1 MSTLTEDNQIER
13 PAGANLN
20 LIRYTHHQLLPR
32 LPAEA
37 ASHKAEKRGR
47 LPRPHTYRPPA
58 AVVQTGMVLDQ
69 RSLRQRRPGKRAK
82 SESLECNSAWY
93 SIAIA
98 AR

>member
-1 MSTLTEDNQIER
+1 MNS
-13 PAGANLN
+13 N
-20 LIRYTHHQLLPR
+20 LIRCKLTHHQILPC

-47 LPRPHTYRPPA
+47 LPHPHTYRPLA
-58 AVVQTGMVLDQ
+58 SRGWFSIQ
-69 RSLRQRRPGKRAK
+69 RILRQRRPGKRAK
-82 SESLECNSAWY
+82 SESLKCNSAWY